1 MNDFVKAAIIVP
13 SYAFVGPIIGVA
25 VAGKRNL
32 ERLIFCTMLALT
44 ALYPTKFTLM
54 LNSIETYRG
63 HAKGF
68 EFSFIEVFAV
78 SLIVAAY
85 KRGTA
90 GPKLLVPG
98 VLSYL
103 VWCALMSL
111 SIFAAYDSLYAWM
124 GIVKYTKAVLLI
136 VAGFHFL
143 RDEKDIAWMART
155 CAAMVLFMAFTCLK
169 MRLLDGRFRT
179 VGTFEH
185 QNPMAMWCYF
195 LALPVF
201 AYGLRKET
209 SDGDAWFSFAAVTG
223 AGICVLL
230 SVSRAAL
237 GAFGIGAVGVL
248 GLAFLRGPSKRVI
261 KITIF
266 GGVAGILVAM
276 VALDSVFERMKEEKV
291 REAGGEEDLR
301 LVMIDQAKAMLKD
314 SSIGIGWN
322 NYGIAN
328 SRPLGKYSQILE
340 DWDASRGFTIYEDN
354 YMANPLTESYYW
366 LILGENGYP
375 GFGGCM
381 LFFAVSLLMTW
392 RALQWHWRTSAGWV
406 IGGLLVALSLHYGHS
421 LIERVL
427 VQTKNLT
434 VWLMMIGVAGKLDYL
449 RYQKKYLP
457 AE

>member
-1 MNDFVKAAIIVP
+1 MNDFVKAAVILP
-13 SYAFVGPIIGVA
+13 SYAVVGPLIGVA
-25 VAGKRNL
+25 IAGKRNL
-32 ERLIFCTMLALT
+32 ERLVFCAMLALT
-44 ALYPTKFTLM
+44 AFFPTKFTLM
-54 LNSIETYRG
+54 LNSIEKYRG
-63 HAKGF
+63 HVKGF
-68 EFSFIEVFAV
+68 EFSFIEVLAI

-85 KRGTA
+85 KRGAA

-98 VLSYL
+98 ALSYL
-103 VWCALMSL
+103 IWCALMSL
-111 SIFAAYDSLYAWM
+111 SVFAAYDSLYAWM
-124 GIVKYTKAVLLI
+124 GVVKYTKAVLLI
-136 VAGFHFL
+136 AGGFHFL

-155 CAAMVLFMAFTCLK
+155 GAGMLLFMAFTCLK
-169 MRLLDGRFRT
+169 MRLIEGRFRT

-209 SDGDAWFSFAAVTG
+209 SDRDAWYCFAAVAG

-237 GAFGIGAVGVL
+237 GAFGIGAMGVL
-248 GLAFLRGPSKRVI
+248 GLAFLRGPSKRA
-261 KITIF
+261 ITISIL
-266 GGVAGILVAM
+266 GAVAGVLVAM
-276 VALDSVFERMKEEKV
+276 VALDSVFERMKEEKN
-291 REAGGEEDLR
+291 READGEEDLR
-301 LVMIDQAKAMLKD
+301 VVMIDQAKAMLKD

-354 YMANPLTESYYW
+354 YVANPLTESYYW

-375 GFGGCM
+375 GFVGCM
-381 LFFAVSLLMTW
+381 LFLAVSLLMAW
-392 RALQWHWRTSAGWV
+392 RALRWHWRTSAGWF
-406 IGGLLVALSLHYGHS
+406 IGGLFVALSLHYGHS

-434 VWLMMIGVAGKLDYL
+434 VWLLMVGVAGKLDYL
-449 RYQKKYLP
+449 RRQKKYLP
-457 AE
+457 AA